1 MLISKWKD
9 FSAEGIALG
18 ERLNV
23 QNRPKRCLF
32 LSVAKP
38 ILAKVH
44 TVQIVEFISLPA
56 PRIFTKLLKIPIYLL
71 KKLNVSLIFLEDI
84 LIMASSIQETT
95 LARDTLIFL
104 LQGLGFL
111 INIK

>member
-1 MLISKWKD
+1 MLISKWKN

-44 TVQIVEFISLPA
+44 TVQIVKSNLSVYQHQG
-56 PRIFTKLLKIPIYLL
+56 YLQ
-71 KKLNVSLIFLEDI
+71 NY
-84 LIMASSIQETT
+84 
-95 LARDTLIFL
+95 
-104 LQGLGFL
+104 
-111 INIK
+111 

>member
-44 TVQIVEFISLPA
+44 TVQIVKSNLS
-56 PRIFTKLLKIPIYLL
+56 
-71 KKLNVSLIFLEDI
+71 V
-84 LIMASSIQETT
+84 
-95 LARDTLIFL
+95 
-104 LQGLGFL
+104 
-111 INIK
+111 